1 MLVLVALGGFFL
13 DLVLVLVDVLLLG
26 LLHEL
31 VVVLVLVL
39 VALGG
44 FFPDIALVLVGN
56 GAAEPG
62 AERAA
67 QMAGSG
73 SHMGRAGSCALQDEV
88 GYGTE

>member
-1 MLVLVALGGFFL
+1 VLVLVALGGFFL

-67 QMAGSG
+67 PMAGSG
-73 SHMGRAGSCALQDEV
+73 LHMGRARSGALQDAV
-88 GYGTE
+88 DNGTE